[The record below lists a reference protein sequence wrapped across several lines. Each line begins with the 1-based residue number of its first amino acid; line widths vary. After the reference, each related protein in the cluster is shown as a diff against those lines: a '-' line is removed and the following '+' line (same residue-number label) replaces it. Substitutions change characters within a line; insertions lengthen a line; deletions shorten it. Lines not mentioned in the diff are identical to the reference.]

1 MHIGGVAHGNIPQ
14 RNNRRYRLKQVFQ
27 IGDKITLEFT
37 VEANDIASFNNEEVH
52 PFYST
57 FALGRDAEWTCRQFV
72 LKMKEADE
80 EGIGTFLNI
89 RHLSPAMIGSRVQ
102 IESVIVNLKGNQID
116 CEWEARI
123 GDRVIAQG
131 EQGQKILK
139 HDKVQRLK
147 ELASN

>member
-1 MHIGGVAHGNIPQ
+1 M
-14 RNNRRYRLKQVFQ
+14 KQVFQ
-27 IGDKITLEFT
+27 IGDKISLEFT
-37 VEANDIASFNNEEVH
+37 VGSDDLASFNNEEVH

-57 FALGRDAEWTCRQFV
+57 FALGRDVEWTCRQFV
-72 LKMKEADE
+72 LKMKETDE

-89 RHLSPAMIGSRVQ
+89 RHLSPAMRGSRVH
-102 IESVIVNLKGNQID
+102 IEAIIVNLKGNQID

-123 GDRVIAQG
+123 ADRVIAQG

-139 HDKVQRLK
+139 LDKVQRLK

>member
-1 MHIGGVAHGNIPQ
+1 MPINSIKH
-14 RNNRRYRLKQVFQ
+14 
-27 IGDKITLEFT
+27 
-37 VEANDIASFNNEEVH
+37 S
-52 PFYST
+52 
-57 FALGRDAEWTCRQFV
+57 
-72 LKMKEADE
+72 
-80 EGIGTFLNI
+80 
-89 RHLSPAMIGSRVQ
+89 
-102 IESVIVNLKGNQID
+102 NLKGNQID

>member
-1 MHIGGVAHGNIPQ
+1 M
-14 RNNRRYRLKQVFQ
+14 KQVFQ
-27 IGDKITLEFT
+27 IGDKISLEFT
-37 VEANDIASFNNEEVH
+37 VGSDDLASFNNEEVH

-57 FALGRDAEWTCRQFV
+57 FALGRDVEWTCRQFV
-72 LKMKEADE
+72 LKIKEADE

-139 HDKVQRLK
+139 LDKVQRLK

>member
-1 MHIGGVAHGNIPQ
+1 M
-14 RNNRRYRLKQVFQ
+14 KQVFQ
-27 IGDKITLEFT
+27 IGDKISLEFT
-37 VEANDIASFNNEEVH
+37 VGSDDLASFNNGEVH

-57 FALGRDAEWTCRQFV
+57 FALGRDVEWTCRQFV
-72 LKMKEADE
+72 LKMKETDE

-89 RHLSPAMIGSRVQ
+89 RHLSPAMKGSLVH
-102 IESVIVNLKGNQID
+102 IEAIIVKLKGNQID

-123 GDRVIAQG
+123 EDRVIAQG

-139 HDKVQRLK
+139 LDKVQRLK

>member
-1 MHIGGVAHGNIPQ
+1 M
-14 RNNRRYRLKQVFQ
+14 KQVFQ
-27 IGDKITLEFT
+27 IGDKISLEFT
-37 VEANDIASFNNEEVH
+37 VRSDDLASFNNEEVH

-72 LKMKEADE
+72 LKMKETDE
-80 EGIGTFLNI
+80 EGIGTFLNV
-89 RHLSPAMIGSRVQ
+89 RHLSPAMNGSRVQ
-102 IESVIVNLKGNQID
+102 IEAAIVNLNGNRID

-131 EQGQKILK
+131 EHGQKIIKL
-139 HDKVQRLK
+139 DKVQRLK